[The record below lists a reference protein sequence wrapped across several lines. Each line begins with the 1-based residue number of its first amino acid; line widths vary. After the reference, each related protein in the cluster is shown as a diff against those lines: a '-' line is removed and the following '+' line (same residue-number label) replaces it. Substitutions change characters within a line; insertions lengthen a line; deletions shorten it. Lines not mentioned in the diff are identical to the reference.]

1 MCQEGIKD
9 MSIIDS
15 LCGRV
20 WTICAAFCNYF
31 TTVLIVLNSLSIS
44 GILPITSIHKNWCVL
59 ASLQSAHFV
68 WSCQKLQTARV
79 WQDVDGVQ
87 IDPWNLGSRKWWRLG
102 TSVTS
107 PSCLALGMV
116 WHQRR
121 AMQGVCWVYPDR
133 CLGRGPSA
141 KPARV
146 EVLVDHHSSCSS
158 STLAGKFPFTLTFR
172 DIQRLLN
179 LINN

>member
-44 GILPITSIHKNWCVL
+44 GILPITSIHKNWRVL

-158 STLAGKFPFTLTFR
+158 STLAGKVSLYP
-172 DIQRLLN
+172 DIPWHSTAVKFNQ
-179 LINN
+179 